1 MEAAL
6 NSRSLEATEVPPN
19 FNTIKDTCYR
29 SSDFEAEAGRAPG
42 GSRPA
47 NGSLSVYE
55 ALCGPDIPPLLYCI
69 EPTEKSKQFFWPWQ
83 KDMRL
88 AGFCASVSKTVERW
102 RLL

>member
-47 NGSLSVYE
+47 NGSYMKPC
-55 ALCGPDIPPLLYCI
+55 AGR
-69 EPTEKSKQFFWPWQ
+69 TFRRFFIVSNQRKKANNFFGLGKKICAWLDFAQ
-83 KDMRL
+83 AFQRL
-88 AGFCASVSKTVERW
+88 
-102 RLL
+102 